1 MQLLWVFEMEEANV
15 TTKESKSI
23 ANDKDA
29 TLAIETSTSEV
40 IHIKK
45 HCKAHEMAL

>member
-1 MQLLWVFEMEEANV
+1 MEEAKV

-23 ANDKDA
+23 AICQDA
-29 TLAIETSTSEV
+29 LLAIEILASKV
-40 IHIKK
+40 VCIKK